1 MSSVIRAVKVFESL
15 SDVDCAELARF
26 MRIRQYQAGAMVFER
41 GKLGD
46 SMLVVADGALSV
58 VMPGPRRRSIEVAR
72 VGVGEVLGET
82 SCLDPAPRSATI
94 LAAVRTTTYELGRK
108 ELARMRQEAPS
119 VATTLVGA
127 VIRSVTL
134 RLRRVDERIEREL
147 AGHLAAR
154 LPELRQ
160 TVRSSV
166 RSASGRASSGRT
178 SYRRIPSLAGSAL
191 GSTGPASWTA
201 LLARLRGSA

>member
-1 MSSVIRAVKVFESL
+1 MSSVIRAAKVFESL

-26 MRIRQYQAGAMVFER
+26 MRIRQYPPGALVFER
-41 GKLGD
+41 GKPGD
-46 SMLVVADGALSV
+46 TMVVVADGSLSV
-58 VMPGPRRRSIEVAR
+58 VMPGPRRRNIEVAR
-72 VGVGEVLGET
+72 VGVGEVIGET
-82 SCLDPAPRSATI
+82 SCIEPAPRSATI
-94 LAAVRTTTYELGRK
+94 LAAVRTTTYEIGRE

-119 VATTLVGA
+119 VATAIVGA
-127 VIRSVTL
+127 VMRSVTL

-160 TVRSSV
+160 TVR
-166 RSASGRASSGRT
+166 ASTRGASSRGAR
-178 SYRRIPSLAGSAL
+178 SSLPRVSSLAGSAI
-191 GSTGPASWTA
+191 GSTGSGNWKA